1 MSKKSI
7 YINSMGGTGFQ
18 FALSHVIPEMKKVY
32 DEVAVISPYFDIFE
46 CNPYVDIVY
55 KPQEIRDFIMDAK
68 AKKARLIVERMYD
81 TESFVY
87 KEISYADA
95 WRKMAGLPVKG
106 NKKGSDTKT
115 VVDPTLKY
123 PNCAKLRDE
132 ILTQIKQNGFE
143 DFVICQFWGSQSPLV
158 QVPQGPDGKPDWS
171 QIPYNYDNEPLK
183 RHYPVEKASEFV
195 NLFRQKHPK
204 TAVILYSLP
213 NEPAFEGV
221 FRFTVPY
228 LVYDLLSKESNCK
241 GIVAIDSSLQ
251 HLTAGLCKAV
261 VIWAHS
267 LPLSFGYEYNKNIIQ
282 DCRRD
287 DILYFSQLGPSGA
300 AVDYIKPEKLVE
312 EVDSYLF
319 NDDLKADDLKVVDN
333 EDKSSSTN

>member
-1 MSKKSI
+1 MKKSI

-32 DEVAVISPYFDIFE
+32 EEVAVISPYFDIFE

-55 KPQEIRDFIMDAK
+55 KPNEIRDFIMDAK
-68 AKKARLIVERMYD
+68 AKNARLIVERMYD
-81 TESFVY
+81 TEDFVY
-87 KEISYADA
+87 KKISYADA

-115 VVDPTLKY
+115 VVDPISKY
-123 PNCAKLRDE
+123 PNCSKLRDD
-132 ILTQIKQNGFE
+132 ILGQIKQNGFE
-143 DFVICQFWGSQSPLV
+143 DFIITQFWGSQSPLV

-183 RHYPVEKASEFV
+183 RHYPVEKAAEFV
-195 NLFRQKHPK
+195 KLFREKHPK
-204 TAVILYSLP
+204 TAIILYSLP
-213 NEPAFEGV
+213 NEPVVDGV

-228 LVYDLLSKESNCK
+228 LVYDLLAKENNCK

-267 LPLSFGYEYNKNIIQ
+267 LPLSFGYEYNLNIIQ
-282 DCRRD
+282 NCRRD

-300 AVDYIKPEKLVE
+300 AVDYIKPEELLNK
-312 EVDSYLF
+312 VDSFLYEGVK
-319 NDDLKADDLKVVDN
+319 D
-333 EDKSSSTN
+333 EDKSSSAD